1 MKDNAR
7 RFNQDIINKL
17 QKVLDNTD
25 RIDSID
31 IRIYGDRETAT
42 MIDYKISEFI
52 IPTTAERSEHG

>member
-7 RFNQDIINKL
+7 RFNQDIVNKL

-31 IRIYGDRETAT
+31 IRIYGCRDTAT

-52 IPTTAERSEHG
+52 MPETGERIEHG